1 MALGNKLSAKNYSL
15 WRKVRAKVIA
25 RDNGICQYCG
35 EEGDQV
41 DHVVSRKR
49 GGDDSLD
56 NLLCCCRACNLR
68 KSSSD
73 LSVFLERA
81 HTRRSRLPDR
91 ASYEPRAADVGQRL
105 PALRLHMALEP
116 FAADRSDAGLE

>member
-35 EEGDQV
+35 EEGNEV
-41 DHVVSRKR
+41 DHILSRKR

-56 NLLCCCRACNLR
+56 NLLCCCRSCNLR

-81 HTRRSRLPDR
+81 HTPPVSTSRT
-91 ASYEPRAADVGQRL
+91 SPRTVTKVLTG
-105 PALRLHMALEP
+105 P
-116 FAADRSDAGLE
+116 FAGQPSPSQYLT

>member
-56 NLLCCCRACNLR
+56 NLLTCCRSCNLR

-73 LSVFLERA
+73 LIDLSDFS
-81 HTRRSRLPDR
+81 RSTYPHLDK
-91 ASYEPRAADVGQRL
+91 VGT
-105 PALRLHMALEP
+105 LHP
-116 FAADRSDAGLE
+116 QCGDP